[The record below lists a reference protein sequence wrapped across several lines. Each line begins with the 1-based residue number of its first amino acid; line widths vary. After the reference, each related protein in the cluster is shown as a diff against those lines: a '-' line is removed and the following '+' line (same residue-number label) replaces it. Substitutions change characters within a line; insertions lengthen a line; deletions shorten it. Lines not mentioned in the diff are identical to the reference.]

1 MLLVGLVESEKLQ
14 YRSCVY
20 KIMPLIPVMQTAKQK
35 RDFFDPN
42 RLNVRTDP
50 VVYEP
55 CSVDWWHYGIAGK
68 NRNRFRICWWGDAD
82 GSDWDWELCDRQR
95 RQQ

>member
-42 RLNVRTDP
+42 RLNVRTEILLSTSP
-50 VVYEP
+50 AALTG
-55 CSVDWWHYGIAGK
+55 GIMVRTGTDSGFAGGGMQMGRTGTGSCATAK
-68 NRNRFRICWWGDAD
+68 GD
-82 GSDWDWELCDRQR
+82 SNEQ
-95 RQQ
+95 